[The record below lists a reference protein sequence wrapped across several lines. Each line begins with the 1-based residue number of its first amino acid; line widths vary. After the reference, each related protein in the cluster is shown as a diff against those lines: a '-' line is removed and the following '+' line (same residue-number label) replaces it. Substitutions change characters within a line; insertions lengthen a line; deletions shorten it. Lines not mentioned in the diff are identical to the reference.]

1 MATKLIVLDPGHGG
15 RDPGA
20 VGNGLQEK
28 EINLMVARKVA
39 KRLGSYNVNVQ
50 LTRDDDTYLSLDARA
65 NFANNLRADY
75 FLSIHVNAGGGTGFE
90 SFIYNGPVGANTVS
104 YRAVLHNKM
113 MEFMRDY
120 GIVDRGKKAANFAV
134 IRETNMSAALVENLF
149 IDTAKDAAF
158 LKDTEFIDG
167 LCDAITAGLV
177 EALRLTTDSPIPKPT
192 SAPTPAPTPAPTQPP
207 QPKPTPTPEPTD
219 PPVWNPQQEIQNLID
234 AGVLANN
241 HPADAPVTWGEFATV
256 VNRLLKLINK

>member
-20 VGNGLQEK
+20 VGNGLVEK
-28 EINLMVARKVA
+28 EITLMIARKVA
-39 KRLGSYNVNVQ
+39 KRLGSYNVNVK

-90 SFIYNGPVGANTVS
+90 SFIYNGPVGSSTVALRS
-104 YRAVLHNKM
+104 TLHNTIVD
-113 MEFMRDY
+113 FMKDY
-120 GIVDRGKKAANFAV
+120 GIVDRGKKTANFAV
-134 IRETNMSAALVENLF
+134 IRETNMSAALIENLF

-177 EALRLTTDSPIPKPT
+177 KALGLSAKSTTP
-192 SAPTPAPTPAPTQPP
+192 PTPT
-207 QPKPTPTPEPTD
+207 PTPTPEPENPSTG
-219 PPVWNPQQEIQNLID
+219 NPQQEIQSLID
-234 AGVLANN
+234 SGLLSNK
-241 HPADAPVTWGEFATV
+241 HSADTPITWGEFATV
-256 VNRLLKLINK
+256 INRILKLINK